1 MRILG
6 ILPATLVAA
15 ALVAGCSGQPT
26 APATGAASVG
36 VTTPDQMPPTMI
48 NGIISAGP
56 ASLVAAQISPR
67 VARTSP
73 LSQPLFLP
81 YQTQT
86 PISAA
91 AITSPGTIPAIDSCR
106 IDTPEMKA

>member
-1 MRILG
+1 M
-6 ILPATLVAA
+6 PYTTATAA
-15 ALVAGCSGQPT
+15 D
-26 APATGAASVG
+26 SVG
-36 VTTPDQMPPTMI
+36 VKIPDQMPPTMI

-56 ASLVAAQISPR
+56 ASLVAVQISPR

-91 AITSPGTIPAIDSCR
+91 AITIPGTMPAIDSCR
-106 IDTPEMKA
+106 IDTPEMNA

>member
-1 MRILG
+1 ME
-6 ILPATLVAA
+6 
-15 ALVAGCSGQPT
+15 
-26 APATGAASVG
+26 
-36 VTTPDQMPPTMI
+36 I

-73 LSQPLFLP
+73 LSHPLFLP

-86 PISAA
+86 PTSAI
-91 AITSPGTIPAIDSCR
+91 AITRPGTSPAIDSCR
-106 IDTPEMKA
+106 IDAPEMNA